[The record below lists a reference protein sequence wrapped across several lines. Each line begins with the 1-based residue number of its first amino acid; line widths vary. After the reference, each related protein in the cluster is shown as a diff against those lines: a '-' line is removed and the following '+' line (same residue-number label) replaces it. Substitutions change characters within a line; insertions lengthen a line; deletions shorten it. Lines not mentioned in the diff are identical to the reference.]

1 MHVVVQ
7 SFRLRNL
14 TLGDFLI
21 AFQLDVF
28 INLFSLRI
36 VCTTENIDLPLLGF
50 LNIWLMDY
58 PNIHQPF
65 KCRVSVLKR
74 TQLVLFI

>member
-1 MHVVVQ
+1 LHVVVQ

-14 TLGDFLI
+14 ALGDFLI
-21 AFQLDVF
+21 AIQLNIF

-36 VCTTENIDLPLLGF
+36 VCTTKDIDFPLLGF

-65 KCRVSVLKR
+65 ECRISVLKG